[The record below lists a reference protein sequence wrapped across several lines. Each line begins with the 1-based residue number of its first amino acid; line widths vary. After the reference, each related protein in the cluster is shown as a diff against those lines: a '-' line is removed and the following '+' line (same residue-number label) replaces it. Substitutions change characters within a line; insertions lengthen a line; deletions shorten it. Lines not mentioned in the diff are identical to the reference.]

1 MRLQPI
7 ATACLLSALTLLLYG
22 FRLTA
27 APVAPEESAFN
38 QAAQTVRA
46 GTTPLFFHLRDEHWL
61 QPLAVYANG
70 VMRAAGGD
78 DVAGRIASAAL
89 GAVDVGLV
97 FLIAQLVTGRTWIG
111 IVAALVLMTTP
122 AHWSLAQRG
131 TDAIFPVPF
140 ILLWLWNG
148 LLFLKRDSV
157 QSLAISAAA
166 LGVSVYSHPAAPL
179 TAAFLWALTLVVAR
193 RRNRV
198 RLFTATLAFGAAW
211 LPAAWWFFRH
221 PATYADTFGRWFIFA
236 AHARD
241 PIAGLQAQI
250 NSNTLGVRASLYW
263 GFWDPSWLFFAT
275 KDTAAPLL
283 LISLPLIVLGIIGCL
298 RQADR
303 SVGAIVL
310 GAALIVPLAG
320 ATLGLPHYL
329 SDAAAVLPILA
340 LVSGVGVD
348 YLAGLV
354 RPRRSLEDDED
365 AAVAQGWDSDHLMPR
380 S

>member
-7 ATACLLSALTLLLYG
+7 VTACLLAGLTLLFYG

-27 APVAPEESAFN
+27 APVAAEESAFN
-38 QAAQTVRA
+38 QASQTVSA
-46 GTTPLFFHLRDEHWL
+46 GATPLFFHLRDEHWL
-61 QPLAVYANG
+61 QPLAVYANR
-70 VMRAAGGD
+70 VMRGAGGD
-78 DVAGRIASAAL
+78 DMAGRIASALL
-89 GAVDVGLV
+89 GSANVGLV

-111 IVAALVLMTTP
+111 ILAALLLIATP

-131 TDAIFPVPF
+131 TDAIFPVPLV
-140 ILLWLWNG
+140 LLWLWNAIV
-148 LLFLKRDSV
+148 FLKRDSM
-157 QSLAISAAA
+157 QSLAMSAAP
-166 LGVSVYSHPAAPL
+166 LGVFVYSHPTGPL
-179 TAAFLWALTLVVAR
+179 TALFLWTLTLVVAR

-198 RLFTATLAFGAAW
+198 RLFTATLVFAAAW

-221 PATYADTFGRWFIFA
+221 PETYADTFGRWFIFA

-263 GFWDPSWLFFAT
+263 GFWDPSWLFFAA
-275 KDTAAPLL
+275 KDTAAPML
-283 LISLPLIVLGIIGCL
+283 LISLPLIVLGIVGCL

-310 GAALIVPLAG
+310 GGALLVPLTG

-329 SDAAAVLPILA
+329 PDAAAVLSILA
-340 LVSGVGVD
+340 LVSGFGVD

-354 RPRRSLEDDED
+354 RPRRSLEDDEHT
-365 AAVAQGWDSDHLMPR
+365 AAAEGWDSDHLMPR